1 MKTTPRYSEFK
12 GYYNVDP
19 EALDDPRDPQ
29 EPDQYLFTEPGL
41 GHPGHLEVDAIADLL
56 EELNSQLQHPNR
68 AITYSLGFDDRTAG
82 VTFLDLDL
90 LTTETL
96 ERLREMLA
104 SQAPLWRIVIT
115 GPDDDSTIIIYPSA
129 VVYPSE
135 EAPEQSVARIRQS
148 LVEER
153 DRTTGVFERQLQYV
167 QNVLKVEASQL
178 TRPYEPAILAAFDTE
193 SGDDS
198 ELCVWLLQDGYA
210 IKNRCWI
217 PETDRGDGFCGP
229 CGTAQYDV
237 RQDGTLTGFM
247 KAGAQFLGR
256 LTALSYHKHDFTG
269 EIILINPETQ
279 TPVRRAIPPSSI
291 LTDEQ
296 VKASLAL
303 ESSP

>member
-12 GYYNVDP
+12 GFYNVDP

-29 EPDQYLFTEPGL
+29 DPDQYLFTEPGL

-56 EELNSQLQHPNR
+56 EELNSQLQHPDR
-68 AITYSLGFDDRTAG
+68 AISYSLGFDDRTAG
-82 VTFLDLDL
+82 VTFLDFDL
-90 LTTETL
+90 LTTATL

-104 SQAPLWRIVIT
+104 AQAPLWRIVVA
-115 GPDDDSTIIIYPSA
+115 GPDDDSSIAVYPSA
-129 VVYPSE
+129 IVYPSE
-135 EAPEQSVARIRQS
+135 EEPEDSVARIRQS
-148 LVEER
+148 LADQR

-178 TRPYEPAILAAFDTE
+178 TLPYEPVVLAVFDTE

-217 PETDRGDGFCGP
+217 PETDRGDGFCGT

-237 RQDGTLTGFM
+237 RRDGTLTGFM

-256 LTALSYHKHDFTG
+256 LTALAYHKQDFTG
-269 EIILINPETQ
+269 EIILVDPETQ
-279 TPVRRAIPPSSI
+279 TAVRRAIPPSGI

-296 VKASLAL
+296 VKETLNY
-303 ESSP
+303 SPTQ

>member
-12 GYYNVDP
+12 GFYNVDP
-19 EALDDPRDPQ
+19 EAVDDLQDSQ

-56 EELNSQLQHPNR
+56 EELNSQLQHPER
-68 AITYSLGFDDRTAG
+68 AISYSLGFDDRTAG
-82 VTFLDLDL
+82 VTFLDFEL
-90 LTTETL
+90 LTTATL
-96 ERLREMLA
+96 ERLREMLS
-104 SQAPLWRIVIT
+104 SQAPLWRILIT
-115 GPDDDSTIIIYPSA
+115 GPDDDSTIAIYPSA
-129 VVYPSE
+129 IVYPSE
-135 EAPEQSVARIRQS
+135 EEPEQSVARIRQS
-148 LVEER
+148 LADQR

-167 QNVLKVEASQL
+167 QNLLKAEASQL
-178 TRPYEPAILAAFDTE
+178 TLPYEPLVLAVFDTE

-217 PETDRGDGFCGP
+217 PETDRGDGFCGT

-237 RQDGTLTGFM
+237 RKDGTLTGFM

-256 LTALSYHKHDFTG
+256 LTALAYHKQDFTG

-279 TPVRRAIPPSSI
+279 SPVRRAIPPSSI
-291 LTDEQ
+291 LTDEE
-296 VKASLAL
+296 VKESLTL
-303 ESSP
+303 EGSS